1 MRGSMAVTG
10 QISCDPGSRGS
21 SRGSSKNTYCY
32 PLKALCRKGFT
43 ALGSRG
49 SSSFNFSAGFEKK
62 EKRIREE
69 KEKRNIYVCV
79 YGVGFTATSATR
91 KAESL
96 GMTGFFGVAILN
108 RAATRTATSA
118 TQSVIMKGGEKT

>member
-21 SRGSSKNTYCY
+21 SRGSSKSTYCY
-32 PLKALCRKGFT
+32 PPKALCHKGLT

-62 EKRIREE
+62 EKRIREK
-69 KEKRNIYVCV
+69 KEKKIKKYTYV
-79 YGVGFTATSATR
+79 YTELDLLLPLLPGR
-91 KAESL
+91 LKAL
-96 GMTGFFGVAILN
+96 V
-108 RAATRTATSA
+108 
-118 TQSVIMKGGEKT
+118 

>member
-1 MRGSMAVTG
+1 MTG

-69 KEKRNIYVCV
+69 KEKKIKKYTYV
-79 YGVGFTATSATR
+79 YTELDLLLPLLPGR
-91 KAESL
+91 LKAL
-96 GMTGFFGVAILN
+96 V
-108 RAATRTATSA
+108 
-118 TQSVIMKGGEKT
+118 

>member
-1 MRGSMAVTG
+1 MHGSMVMTG

-69 KEKRNIYVCV
+69 KEKKIKKYTYV
-79 YGVGFTATSATR
+79 YTELDLLLPLLPGR
-91 KAESL
+91 LKAL
-96 GMTGFFGVAILN
+96 V
-108 RAATRTATSA
+108 
-118 TQSVIMKGGEKT
+118 

>member
-62 EKRIREE
+62 REKNKRRER
-69 KEKRNIYVCV
+69 KRRKRNMYV
-79 YGVGFTATSATR
+79 YTELDLLLPLLPGR
-91 KAESL
+91 LKAL
-96 GMTGFFGVAILN
+96 V
-108 RAATRTATSA
+108 
-118 TQSVIMKGGEKT
+118 

>member
-1 MRGSMAVTG
+1 MHRSMAVTG

-62 EKRIREE
+62 REKNKRRER
-69 KEKRNIYVCV
+69 KRRKRNMYV
-79 YGVGFTATSATR
+79 YTELDLLLPLLPGR
-91 KAESL
+91 LKAL
-96 GMTGFFGVAILN
+96 V
-108 RAATRTATSA
+108 
-118 TQSVIMKGGEKT
+118 

>member
-1 MRGSMAVTG
+1 MHGSMAVTAWN
-10 QISCDPGSRGS
+10 SCDRGSRGS

-32 PLKALCRKGFT
+32 PPKALCRKGLT

-69 KEKRNIYVCV
+69 KEKKIKKYTYV
-79 YGVGFTATSATR
+79 YTELDLLLPLLPGR
-91 KAESL
+91 LKAL
-96 GMTGFFGVAILN
+96 V
-108 RAATRTATSA
+108 
-118 TQSVIMKGGEKT
+118 

>member
-1 MRGSMAVTG
+1 MTVRN
-10 QISCDPGSRGS
+10 SCDPGSRGS

-32 PLKALCRKGFT
+32 PLKALCRKGLT

-69 KEKRNIYVCV
+69 KEKRRKKKYIRMCIRSWIYC
-79 YGVGFTATSATR
+79 YLCYPEG
-91 KAESL
+91 
-96 GMTGFFGVAILN
+96 
-108 RAATRTATSA
+108 
-118 TQSVIMKGGEKT
+118 

>member
-1 MRGSMAVTG
+1 MHGSMVMTG

-69 KEKRNIYVCV
+69 KEKRNKYVCV
-79 YGVGFTATSATR
+79 YGVCFTATSATQSS
-91 KAESL
+91 ESL

>member
-1 MRGSMAVTG
+1 MHRSMAVTG

-62 EKRIREE
+62 EKRIREG
-69 KEKRNIYVCV
+69 KEKKIKKYTYV
-79 YGVGFTATSATR
+79 YTELDLLLPLLPGR
-91 KAESL
+91 LKAL
-96 GMTGFFGVAILN
+96 V
-108 RAATRTATSA
+108 
-118 TQSVIMKGGEKT
+118 

>member
-21 SRGSSKNTYCY
+21 SRGSSKSTYCY
-32 PLKALCRKGFT
+32 PPKALCHKGLT

-62 EKRIREE
+62 REKNKRRER
-69 KEKRNIYVCV
+69 KRRKRNVYV
-79 YGVGFTATSATR
+79 YTELDLLLPLLPGR
-91 KAESL
+91 LKAL
-96 GMTGFFGVAILN
+96 V
-108 RAATRTATSA
+108 
-118 TQSVIMKGGEKT
+118 